1 MVSKLELQSDIQLME
16 QEGAYDAACKRVL
29 MHKEVLA
36 FILKYVVSEYKD
48 YSLEQIIE
56 YIEKNRMK
64 LTGFGNK
71 ARETV
76 KVKADKNDYINYVL
90 KLIND

>member
-1 MVSKLELQSDIQLME
+1 MSICSFTVTCSLLSCGLIALNRNKLEFQSDLQLME

-48 YSLEQIIE
+48 YSLE
-56 YIEKNRMK
+56 
-64 LTGFGNK
+64 
-71 ARETV
+71 
-76 KVKADKNDYINYVL
+76 
-90 KLIND
+90 

>member
-1 MVSKLELQSDIQLME
+1 MANKLEFQSDLQLME

-48 YSLEQIIE
+48 YSLE
-56 YIEKNRMK
+56 
-64 LTGFGNK
+64 
-71 ARETV
+71 
-76 KVKADKNDYINYVL
+76 
-90 KLIND
+90 